1 MTHSSSSAGGED
13 RSPPLSQ
20 DLGAVQVRFTRK
32 LGDTSKP
39 GSDPSIRTS
48 GEATQTASPLK
59 VEPLDPPP
67 TAQEREAALELQV
80 RQFTAALE
88 DIVTLA
94 LSNADYKERAIMMHR
109 RAVAALSGLPQ
120 APRTDSKR

>member
-1 MTHSSSSAGGED
+1 MTHFPGPAETED

-20 DLGAVQVRFTRK
+20 DLGAVQVRYTRK

-39 GSDPSIRTS
+39 GSDSTPRAS
-48 GEATQTASPLK
+48 GELAQNPSPARAEAVDATPSSS
-59 VEPLDPPP
+59 D
-67 TAQEREAALELQV
+67 RIAALELQI
-80 RQFTAALE
+80 RQYTAALE

-109 RAVAALSGLPQ
+109 RAVAALSGIPP
-120 APRTDSKR
+120 ARRPDR